1 MQLTRNN
8 RRKTTKA
15 RRTQVIDV
23 PMYLIKQSLSNKDK
37 ELARKCYKPNERH
50 LYLGTGFF
58 ELNKSKWA
66 GKRKFIFHTP
76 QAY

>member
-1 MQLTRNN
+1 
-8 RRKTTKA
+8 
-15 RRTQVIDV
+15 
-23 PMYLIKQSLSNKDK
+23 MYLIKQSLSNKDK

-66 GKRKFIFHTP
+66 GRRKFIFHTP
-76 QAY
+76 QA